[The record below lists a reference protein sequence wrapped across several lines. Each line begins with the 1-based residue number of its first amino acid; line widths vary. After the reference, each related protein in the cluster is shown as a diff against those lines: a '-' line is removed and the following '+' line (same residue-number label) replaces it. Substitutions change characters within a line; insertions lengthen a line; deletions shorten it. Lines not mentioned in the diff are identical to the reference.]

1 MPEPEG
7 GTRYTGCGTG
17 GDIPRGIAAAAAPAP
32 LPSFWAWRCVRF
44 AWAWAC
50 AWAGARGG
58 ASGAAPSYRIR
69 IRFMHFSSVFHR
81 SLGLSSICDG
91 SGAAPAVLLFETVV
105 VRVVVR
111 EREAV
116 VASLALLVATSFF
129 LRQL

>member
-1 MPEPEG
+1 MG
-7 GTRYTGCGTG
+7 QCTIRWSNGH
-17 GDIPRGIAAAAAPAP
+17 
-32 LPSFWAWRCVRF
+32 
-44 AWAWAC
+44 C
-50 AWAGARGG
+50 AWPILPVGEPNG
-58 ASGAAPSYRIR
+58 
-69 IRFMHFSSVFHR
+69 
-81 SLGLSSICDG
+81 G